1 METYRLV
8 CHPET
13 PAQKV
18 RSVDAYV
25 VRNRHNYLHFRW
37 RIKGTGRLIAPEWL
51 GEGREDD
58 LWQTTC
64 FELFLRGGDGESYS
78 EFNFSPSG
86 RWAAYDF
93 AGYRSDMAERPLVPA
108 PHCQVRSHASILTFD
123 TQIRSAALPPR
134 PWAIGLSAVVEEEGG
149 IKSYWALRHSPGK
162 PDFHHADCFA
172 ATVAAP
178 EAA

>member
-1 METYRLV
+1 METYRLT

-13 PAQKV
+13 PAVKV

-25 VRNRHNYLHFRW
+25 VRNRDTYLHFRW
-37 RIKGTGRLIAPEWL
+37 RIKGTGRLVVPDFL
-51 GEGREDD
+51 GEGREDG

-64 FELFLRGGDGESYS
+64 FEMFLRETGSEKYS

-93 AGYRSDMAERPLVPA
+93 AAYRDGMAERPLAQTPN
-108 PHCQVRSHASILTFD
+108 CQVRTHASILTLD
-123 TQIRSAALPPR
+123 MQIRSAVLPSR
-134 PWAIGLSAVVEEEGG
+134 PWDIGLSAVVEEEGG
-149 IKSYWALRHSPGK
+149 VKSYWALAHAPGK
-162 PDFHHADCFA
+162 PDFHHPDCFA
-172 ATVAAP
+172 ASIAAP